1 MASRILGRA
10 ALELKRERERE
21 AYWARLKRENDAD
34 VSGRSN
40 MTGYAVRYWYNKQ
53 MYDDGKCGESYH
65 LYTIKRLNKFIEELQ
80 KDGYYAY
87 QVGQITRDALEG
99 DIKWSNCKF
108 YFQQTEQIEYCH
120 IVEGNKYEIM
130 VEDGKCIVTWL
141 TFDDDLGW
149 IWRGTISLDE
159 LTEHSTIDGREIDKD
174 HVQTIVDI
182 VEALCEV

>member
-1 MASRILGRA
+1 
-10 ALELKRERERE
+10 
-21 AYWARLKRENDAD
+21 
-34 VSGRSN
+34 

-53 MYDDGKCGESYH
+53 MHDDGKCGESYH

-99 DIKWSNCKF
+99 DIKWSNCIF

-120 IVEGNKYEIM
+120 IVEGNKYEISIK
-130 VEDGKCIVTWL
+130 DGACIVTWL

-149 IWRGTISLDE
+149 VWRGTVNLDY
-159 LTEHSTIDGREIDKD
+159 LTEHATFDGREINED
-174 HVQTIVDI
+174 HVRTIVDI